1 MLFDLRGR
9 GRRRTVQAIYL
20 SLAILM
26 GGGLVLFGIGGNTSG
41 GLFDAINGNGGG
53 GGGTGSADAAIQ
65 KRVDTYE
72 RRIRANPQD
81 EASLVALTKLRF
93 QVANTGENFNSDQ
106 QAFTAKGLAELRQ
119 SSATWQRYLAL
130 NPKKPDTQTA
140 NLMVQAYGQAGL
152 KQYDK
157 AVQALEIV
165 MDSRA
170 ASAGLYANLAVLAS
184 GANQTRKSQLA
195 EQKAIDLAPKAQRKQ
210 LKSDIDLAKSQ
221 ITAQP
226 ASGSTTTSG

>member
-41 GLFDAINGNGGG
+41 GLFDAINGNGGSG
-53 GGGTGSADAAIQ
+53 GGSSVDAVAQ
-65 KRVDTYE
+65 KRIDTFNQ
-72 RRIRANPQD
+72 RVRSNPQD
-81 EASLVALTKLRF
+81 AASFLGLAKVRF
-93 QVANTGENFNSDQ
+93 QVANTGENFNQTQ
-106 QAFTAKGLAELRQ
+106 QGFTTKGLQQLGLA
-119 SSATWQRYLAL
+119 SSAWQRYLAL
-130 NPKKPDTQTA
+130 NPKKPDVQTA
-140 NLMVQAYGQAGL
+140 NLMVQAYGQTGL

-165 MDSRA
+165 IDQRPE
-170 ASAGLYANLAVLAS
+170 SAGLYANLAVLAS
-184 GANQTRKSQLA
+184 GANQTRKSELA
-195 EQKAIDLAPKAQRKQ
+195 EQKAMALAPKAQRKQ

-221 ITAQP
+221 ISVQQP
-226 ASGSTTTSG
+226 AQQPQSG

>member
-20 SLAILM
+20 SLAVLM

-53 GGGTGSADAAIQ
+53 GSSSNVDKTIQ
-65 KRVDTYE
+65 KRITTYNQ
-72 RRIRANPQD
+72 RIRANPQD

-93 QVANTGENFNSDQ
+93 QIANTGENYNADQ
-106 QAFTAKGLAELRQ
+106 QAFTAKGLTELRQ

-130 NPKKPDTQTA
+130 DPKKPDVQTA

-152 KQYDK
+152 KQYAN

-165 MDSRA
+165 IDSRA
-170 ASAGLYANLAVLAS
+170 PSAGLYANLAVLAS
-184 GANQTRKSQLA
+184 GASQTRKSELA
-195 EQKAIDLAPKAQRKQ
+195 EQKAIDLAPKASRKQ

-226 ASGSTTTSG
+226 AGATTTTG

>member
-9 GRRRTVQAIYL
+9 GRRRTVQVIYL

-41 GLFDAINGNGGG
+41 GLVDAINGSDGGG
-53 GGGTGSADAAIQ
+53 GNSNVDAAVQ
-65 KRVDTYE
+65 KRVDSFE
-72 RRIRANPQD
+72 RRVRTNPQD
-81 EASLVALTKLRF
+81 EAAFVNLAKLRF
-93 QVANTGENFNSDQ
+93 QVANTGENFNQ
-106 QAFTAKGLAELRQ
+106 TQGAFTAKGLQQLRQ
-119 SSATWQRYLAL
+119 ASSAWERYLAL
-130 NPKKPDTQTA
+130 DPKKPDVQTA

-165 MDSRA
+165 IDQRA
-170 ASAGLYANLAVLAS
+170 ASPGLYANLAVLAS
-184 GANQTRKSQLA
+184 GANQTRKSELA
-195 EQKAIDLAPKAQRKQ
+195 EKKAIALAPKDQRKQ

-221 ITAQP
+221 ISVQQP
-226 ASGSTTTSG
+226 GQSQSG

>member
-20 SLAILM
+20 SLAVLM
-26 GGGLVLFGIGGNTSG
+26 GGGLVFFGIGGNTSG

-53 GGGTGSADAAIQ
+53 GGTGNVDAAIQ

-72 RRIRANPQD
+72 QRIRANPQD
-81 EASLVALTKLRF
+81 EASLVSLAKLRF
-93 QVANTGENFNSDQ
+93 QIANTGDNYNATQ
-106 QAFTAKGLAELRQ
+106 QAFTAKGVAVLRQ
-119 SSATWQRYLAL
+119 SSADWQRYLAL
-130 NPKKPDTQTA
+130 DPKKPDAQTA

-165 MDSRA
+165 IDSRA

-226 ASGSTTTSG
+226 AGGTTTTG

>member
-9 GRRRTVQAIYL
+9 GRRRTVQVIYL

-41 GLFDAINGNGGG
+41 GLFDAINGSSDGGG
-53 GGGTGSADAAIQ
+53 NNNVDAVVQ
-65 KRVDTYE
+65 KRVDSFE
-72 RRIRANPQD
+72 RRVRVNPQD
-81 EASLVALTKLRF
+81 EAAFLSLAKLRY
-93 QVANTGENFNSDQ
+93 QVANTGENFNQTQ
-106 QAFTAKGLAELRQ
+106 QAFTAKGLQELRQ
-119 SSATWQRYLAL
+119 ASSAWERYLAL
-130 NPKKPDTQTA
+130 DPKKPDVQTA

-165 MDSRA
+165 IDQRD

-184 GANQTRKSQLA
+184 GANQTRKSDLA
-195 EQKAIDLAPKAQRKQ
+195 EKKAIDLAPKAQRKQ
-210 LKSDIDLAKSQ
+210 LKSEIDLAKSQ
-221 ITAQP
+221 ISVQQP
-226 ASGSTTTSG
+226 GQSQSG